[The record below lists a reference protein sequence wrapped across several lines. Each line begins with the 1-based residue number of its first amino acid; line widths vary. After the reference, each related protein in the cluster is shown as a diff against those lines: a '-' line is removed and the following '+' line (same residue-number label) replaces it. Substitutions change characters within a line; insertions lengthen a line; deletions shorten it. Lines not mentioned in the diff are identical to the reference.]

1 MKRWAVVLGVLVVFG
16 LVAYAERAAL
26 PPALTAWL
34 PGGQDS
40 AASGKAD
47 GGAGAK
53 NARADNRPI
62 AVKAVAARAGALPV
76 LRRTI
81 GTVVPVRETQLGSP
95 AAGIVASIAVT
106 DGAVVKAGDL
116 IVQLDER
123 AIDAAIEKDK
133 ALTAKDQATLDDA
146 NAALARIESLVNTG
160 VNTKQAGDDARAAVR
175 EAAAAVDADRAQLAA
190 DQVSLAYT
198 RIVAPFDGRI
208 GAVSVSPGAYVSP
221 GAPVVLLTQMQPVYA
236 EFTLSESDLA
246 LARGAMA
253 GGRLTA
259 AVAAQDAAGKTES
272 GAVTFIDNT
281 VDAASGTFKL
291 RADLANAS
299 GALWPGQSLG
309 VTVQAGEVPGLVLV
323 PDAAVEP
330 RDNGFV
336 SYVVTADQV
345 IDARPVTVALR
356 ANGETGLSAGVQ
368 AGELVVTEG
377 QALLRKGSR
386 VTVETAAAP
395 AGSGG
400 AGGGAAEEASA
411 R

>member
-1 MKRWAVVLGVLVVFG
+1 MKRLAVVLGALVVFG
-16 LVAYAERAAL
+16 LVAYAERTAL

-34 PGGQDS
+34 PGGRN
-40 AASGKAD
+40 AADTGTKPAN
-47 GGAGAK
+47 AGAK
-53 NARADNRPI
+53 AESRAV
-62 AVKAVAARAGALPV
+62 AVKAVAARAGSLPI

-81 GTVVPVRETQLGSP
+81 GTVVPIRATELGSP
-95 AAGIVASIAVT
+95 VAGMVASIAVT
-106 DGAVVKAGDL
+106 DGATVKAGDL
-116 IVQLDER
+116 IVQLDDR
-123 AIDAAIEKDK
+123 AINAAVEKDK

-146 NAALARIESLVNTG
+146 NAALARVESLVSTG

-175 EAAAAVDADRAQLAA
+175 EAEAAVNADRAQLAA

-221 GAPVVLLTQMQPVYA
+221 GAPVVLLTQMQPVHA

-246 LARGAMA
+246 LARDALA
-253 GGRLTA
+253 QGRLTA
-259 AVAAQDAAGKTES
+259 TVAAQDADGKTEA
-272 GAVTFIDNT
+272 GPVTFIDNT
-281 VDAASGTFKL
+281 VDGASGTFRL

-309 VTVQAGEVPGLVLV
+309 VTVQAGEVPNLVLV

-336 SYVVTADQV
+336 SYVVTADQA

-356 ANGETGLSAGVQ
+356 AGGETGLSAGVQ

-377 QALLRKGSR
+377 QALLHKGSK
-386 VTVETAAAP
+386 VTVEAAAAP
-395 AGSGG
+395 AGNGGTASG
-400 AGGGAAEEASA
+400 APEETAA